1 MTSHHKLFF
10 IFGVLLIITSMMN
23 HAIVSGTSEG
33 LLIITN
39 NLDYEADTD
48 IRMSTSVLNNS
59 GELGNI
65 YVIVNS
71 SIYSNISN
79 ALNQYEADA
88 EITGY
93 NVTMINATSSLVPNV
108 ASLRSLIQTAYTS
121 QGIEGAVLVGNLP
134 YAEYFLSALS
144 NINGTYPDEIFPC
157 DLYLMDLNGTWSWD
171 PDPSKQ
177 PPLGMPQYPAFD
189 FNNHTGHVKPEI
201 WVGRI
206 DPNCLTG
213 ENQTKLLIEYFQKN
227 HNYKIGD
234 LNRTHSALLY
244 IDDDW
249 ASVSSEWNTDM
260 QRAYGNTTIINTSF
274 VTDDDD
280 FEQILLHDY
289 EWIWLFAHSNSTHH
303 GFKPNWYLNT
313 TSSSELKSIDTQA
326 LFYNLYACHSTNF
339 TTPDNIGTQYL
350 FNNNTIMVVGPTKTG
365 ALSWGEDFY
374 TGLNNNKTIGD
385 SFVIWLS
392 NSPRGVADRYASY
405 GTIILGDPLLT
416 INHDVTIYPPTVTSS
431 THPSQTTVYDETTAI
446 LSWTYPPDV
455 TGIAGSY
462 VSLDQS
468 ALSSPLTNGDWV
480 TNNSMV
486 YSNLDKSVL
495 YFHLVTQDGAG
506 CLSSVISYKINLNIP
521 DSSSSSTNGTSG
533 STSGFELFSVS
544 ASLIAIYIAVNR
556 RRKNP

>member
-33 LLIITN
+33 LLINTN
-39 NLDYEADTD
+39 NLDYETDTD

-79 ALNQYEADA
+79 ALDQYVIDA

-108 ASLRSLIQTAYTS
+108 ASLRSLLQTAYNNE
-121 QGIEGAVLVGNLP
+121 GIEGAVLIGKLP
-134 YAEYFLSALS
+134 HMNYFLPS
-144 NINGTYPDEIFPC
+144 NGSYPYDEAFPC
-157 DLYLMDLNGTWSWD
+157 DLYLMDLNGSWSLD
-171 PDPSKQ
+171 ITFPINY
-177 PPLGMPQYPAFD
+177 PLFVPYVD
-189 FNNHTGHVKPEI
+189 FNNHTGHIQPEI

-206 DPNCLTG
+206 DPTCLTG
-213 ENQTKLLIEYFQKN
+213 NNQTKALLDYFQKN
-227 HNYKIGD
+227 HNYKVGE
-234 LNRTHSALLY
+234 LNRSHSAMLY

-249 ASVSSEWNTDM
+249 SSFASEWNGDM
-260 QRAYGNTTIINTSF
+260 QRAYSNTTVISTNSI
-274 VTDDDD
+274 TDDDD
-280 FEQILLHDY
+280 YEQRLLLDY
-289 EWIWLFAHSNSTHH
+289 EWVWLFAHSNSTHH
-303 GFKPNWYLNT
+303 GFKPDWFNNLISY
-313 TSSSELKSIDTQA
+313 SEIKSIDTQA
-326 LFYNLYACHSTNF
+326 LFYNLYACYSANYTN
-339 TTPDNIGTQYL
+339 PDNIGTQYL
-350 FNNNTIMVVGPTKTG
+350 FNNNTIMVIGPTKSG

-374 TGLNNNKTIGD
+374 NGIKNNKTIGE
-385 SFVIWLS
+385 SFVIWLK
-392 NSPRGVADRYASY
+392 NSPRGVNDIYASY
-405 GTIILGDPLLT
+405 GIVILGDPLLT

-431 THPSQTTVYDETTAI
+431 THPSETTVYDETTVNV
-446 LSWTYPPDV
+446 SWTCPPDV

-468 ALSSPLTNGDWV
+468 TLSNPITNGDWV
-480 TNNSMV
+480 TNNSMI

-495 YFHLVTQDGAG
+495 YFHLVTKDNAG
-506 CLSSVISYKINLNIP
+506 CLSSVISYNINLNIP
-521 DSSSSSTNGTSG
+521 DSSSSSSSSTNGTSG
-533 STSGFELFSVS
+533 SIIGFELFSVT